1 MDTRDTSSRTKEGP
15 DTGPVSPAGP
25 ATTASAEPSGVGAG
39 VGEEDEAGLTDS
51 VPASAA
57 TAVSGPGFGGPM
69 FGRGPKV
76 GRGDV
81 RAAII
86 ALLAEEPMHGY
97 QIITELT
104 ERSGGVW
111 RPSPGSVYP
120 TLQVMEDQGL
130 VTADKSEGR
139 RVFSLTDEGRAAAAA
154 AGDGPAPWE
163 EAARGADRSLV
174 DLRGLMG
181 EVGAAIMQV
190 GQAGSDQQ
198 VKAVGEIL
206 SETRRRI
213 YLVLANGSD
222 GDPSATD
229 APSASAPSGTSGTS
243 GTSESS
249 TAAGGSAPD
258 RAPRP

>member
-1 MDTRDTSSRTKEGP
+1 MHGHRRHPQATADTLGPAAAGRSDRFDGPPRGRGAGRGRGRGGRDGLGRHGGFGP
-15 DTGPVSPAGP
+15 D
-25 ATTASAEPSGVGAG
+25 
-39 VGEEDEAGLTDS
+39 
-51 VPASAA
+51 
-57 TAVSGPGFGGPM
+57 FGGPM

-120 TLQVMEDQGL
+120 TLQALEDQGL
-130 VTADKSEGR
+130 VIADKAEGK
-139 RVFSLTDEGRAAAAA
+139 RVFSLTAEGRTEAEA

-163 EAARGADRSLV
+163 DAARSADRSLV

-181 EVGAAIMQV
+181 EVGAAIVQV
-190 GQAGSDQQ
+190 GRAGSEDQI
-198 VKAVGEIL
+198 KAVGSIL
-206 SETRRRI
+206 ADTRRRI
-213 YLVLANGSD
+213 YLVLAD
-222 GDPSATD
+222 G
-229 APSASAPSGTSGTS
+229 
-243 GTSESS
+243 
-249 TAAGGSAPD
+249 AAGPEQPD
-258 RAPRP
+258 TVQAR

>member
-1 MDTRDTSSRTKEGP
+1 MQGHRNSDHFQQGRRSGPESSGRGGRSGDRFSGDPRGRSGGRGRGRGTRDS
-15 DTGPVSPAGP
+15 AGFGRH
-25 ATTASAEPSGVGAG
+25 SGF
-39 VGEEDEAGLTDS
+39 
-51 VPASAA
+51 
-57 TAVSGPGFGGPM
+57 GPGFGGPM

-81 RAAII
+81 RAAIL

-120 TLQVMEDQGL
+120 TLQAMEDQGL
-130 VTADKSEGR
+130 VTADATEGR
-139 RVFSLTDEGRAAAAA
+139 RVFRLTDEGREAAAA

-163 EAARGADRSLV
+163 DAARSADRSLV
-174 DLRGLMG
+174 DLKGLAF

-190 GQAGSDQQ
+190 GQAGSDEQIRT
-198 VKAVGEIL
+198 VADIL

-213 YLVLANGSD
+213 YLVLADGAGDDQTSRSGPRTDTGSGSD
-222 GDPSATD
+222 TGSDTG
-229 APSASAPSGTSGTS
+229 SGPE
-243 GTSESS
+243 TSE
-249 TAAGGSAPD
+249 AGSG
-258 RAPRP
+258 R